1 MGVNKRGGGK
11 QKTKPEIKMKTKRS
25 RETFKVGEI
34 EMGEE
39 TLGCVCGGGGLPQ
52 YGLVQWGERG
62 WG

>member
-39 TLGCVCGGGGLPQ
+39 TLGCVCGGGGFLNTD
-52 YGLVQWGERG
+52 
-62 WG
+62 